1 MARKKYARD
10 YRLNESLDERGRI
23 RTEAEYI
30 GVYYRYVSGAETA
43 RGALKTLL
51 GFTVLAWAL
60 FLCSL
65 LPHSTASLTMYV
77 MLPYLF
83 TALPLGMMT
92 AALLQLRA
100 AGERLDHRTADL
112 AGERVPAC
120 SLWMLLLP
128 GPFFPA
134 TRCFCSA
141 RSGQASAAG
150 SAAAKVRCSPRRR
163 SIGKRKFIIRLKGRL
178 IIKNLLGGTK

>member
-128 GPFFPA
+128 GLSLLGEGIALSLGRGPFLPGDAVFLLCAIGTGVCGWLCRRKSPA
-134 TRCFCSA
+134 L
-141 RSGQASAAG
+141 
-150 SAAAKVRCSPRRR
+150 AAAPEHR
-163 SIGKRKFIIRLKGRL
+163 
-178 IIKNLLGGTK
+178 

>member
-92 AALLQLRA
+92 AALLQLHA

-128 GPFFPA
+128 GLSLLGEGIAQSFGRGPFLPGDAVFLLCAIGTGVCGWLCRRKSPA
-134 TRCFCSA
+134 L
-141 RSGQASAAG
+141 
-150 SAAAKVRCSPRRR
+150 AAAPEHR
-163 SIGKRKFIIRLKGRL
+163 
-178 IIKNLLGGTK
+178 

>member
-128 GPFFPA
+128 GLSLLGEGIAQSFGRGPFLPGDAVFLLCA
-134 TRCFCSA
+134 IGTGVCGWLC
-141 RSGQASAAG
+141 
-150 SAAAKVRCSPRRR
+150 RRR
-163 SIGKRKFIIRLKGRL
+163 SPALAAAPEHR
-178 IIKNLLGGTK
+178 

>member
-30 GVYYRYVSGAETA
+30 GVYYRYVSGTEAA
-43 RGALKTLL
+43 RSALKTLL
-51 GFTVLAWAL
+51 GMTVLAWAL

-83 TALPLGMMT
+83 AALPLGMMT

-120 SLWMLLLP
+120 CLWLLLLAGVSLLGEGIALCFGP
-128 GPFFPA
+128 GRFLPGDAVFLFCAIGTGLSGWFGCCKCPA
-134 TRCFCSA
+134 L
-141 RSGQASAAG
+141 
-150 SAAAKVRCSPRRR
+150 AAAPEDR
-163 SIGKRKFIIRLKGRL
+163 
-178 IIKNLLGGTK
+178 